1 MIAPAPAVTA
11 ARATSS
17 GVPERGASASGDVAL
32 VAVEAVAVGARQG
45 EGIALRTAGDE
56 PRANRRVRVA
66 LAAARQYRAPRAQIE
81 HGDHAQ

>member
-1 MIAPAPAVTA
+1 MLH
-11 ARATSS
+11 RATGE
-17 GVPERGASASGDVAL
+17 GVEIGDVAL

-56 PRANRRVRVA
+56 PRADRCVCVA
-66 LAAARQYRAPRAQIE
+66 LAAARQHRMPGAQVE